1 MSRIAYVNGRFLPH
15 NSSAIHIED
24 RAMQFGDGVYEVIA
38 VIGGKLI
45 DVELHY
51 DRLARSLRELNM
63 EMQIPRV
70 ALHLTV
76 QEVVRRNRIGEGICY
91 LQITRGSAPR
101 NHAFPSD
108 PRHSVV
114 VTARRSQ
121 PASGR
126 VGRLGVYVIT
136 TADLRWQRR
145 DIKSVSLLPNVLAKQ
160 NAAETGAFEA
170 WLVDKNGAVTEGSH
184 SNAWIVNRD
193 GTVITHQEDVDILS
207 GVTRR
212 RILEIARTDGME
224 VVEREFTVGEAK
236 DAQEAFLTSTSSFV
250 VPVTRIDDTVIADG
264 CPGSVTKRLRCLYLE
279 AIKQP
284 SFISV

>member
-15 NSSAIHIED
+15 NSAAIHIED

-38 VIGGKLI
+38 VVAGKLI

-51 DRLARSLRELNM
+51 DRLERSLRELNM

-101 NHAFPSD
+101 NHVFPSD

-121 PASGR
+121 PASGMA
-126 VGRLGVYVIT
+126 GQLGVYVVT
-136 TADLRWQRR
+136 TPDLRWQRR

-170 WLVDKNGAVTEGSH
+170 WLVDKNGVVTEGSH
-184 SNAWIVNRD
+184 SNAWIINRG
-193 GTVITHQEDVDILS
+193 GTVITHQESVDILS

-212 RILEIARTDGME
+212 RVLEIAHTEGME
-224 VVEREFTVGEAK
+224 VVERGFSVGEAK

-250 VPVTRIDDTVIADG
+250 VPVTRIDETVIGDG
-264 CPGSVTKRLRCLYLE
+264 CPGSVTKRLRHLYLE
-279 AIKQP
+279 AIK
-284 SFISV
+284 